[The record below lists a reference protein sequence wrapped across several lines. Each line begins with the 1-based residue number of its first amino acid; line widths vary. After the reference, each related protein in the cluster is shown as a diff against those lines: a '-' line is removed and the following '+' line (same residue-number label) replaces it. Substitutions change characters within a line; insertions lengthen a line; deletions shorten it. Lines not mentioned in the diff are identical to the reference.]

1 MAAVVV
7 VAYIEVAYSFVV
19 CCKQSFVVPVDKA
32 AVGRL
37 VVVAVLP
44 VVAEPAVVG
53 ELAVVEELVA
63 VVELVAVAGLVVVGL
78 VVVKPVVAVFAAVL
92 FVAVGKEVD
101 LQIKKLLKIII
112 FHITT
117 K

>member
-1 MAAVVV
+1 MAAVV

-37 VVVAVLP
+37 AVVAALP

-53 ELAVVEELVA
+53 ELAV

-78 VVVKPVVAVFAAVL
+78 VVKPVVAVFAAVI

-101 LQIKKLLKIII
+101 LQFIKLLKIII